1 MVNGDDVQDL
11 LSFRTEGR
19 RERER
24 EGEKEGE
31 IGWIKRLIIQLT
43 SCGWGT
49 GQELTTAIDHK
60 RGRESG
66 SQY

>member
-1 MVNGDDVQDL
+1 MVMI
-11 LSFRTEGR
+11 FRTFFLSGLKEGE

-24 EGEKEGE
+24 EGE
-31 IGWIKRLIIQLT
+31 IGWIKRPINQLT

-49 GQELTTAIDHK
+49 GQELTTAIDYK

-66 SQY
+66 SQD